1 MMLALSNIFPK
12 HKLFFLSFTYCT
24 YLMTDVPYKNNL
36 QKVLAEKKEEKINY
50 VYLLKLV
57 EN

>member
-1 MMLALSNIFPK
+1 
-12 HKLFFLSFTYCT
+12 
-24 YLMTDVPYKNNL
+24 MTDVPYKNNL
-36 QKVLAEKKEEKINY
+36 QKVLDEKKEEKINY

>member
-1 MMLALSNIFPK
+1 
-12 HKLFFLSFTYCT
+12 
-24 YLMTDVPYKNNL
+24 MTDVPYKNNL